1 LRPGPQKQGSASRVA
16 VAQRAA
22 TEAPDQ
28 VRPVLEFDF
37 AGRRESAPAQAPR
50 TNESIKQAI
59 IRWLDTQV

>member
-1 LRPGPQKQGSASRVA
+1 VE
-16 VAQRAA
+16 VAQRAV

-28 VRPVLEFDF
+28 GRQVLEFDF

-59 IRWLDTQV
+59 IRWLDGQL